1 MLFQSAAV
9 DGMKV
14 GRSIVSLVNKR
25 SPPSSLHARA
35 AAVAVNPQLA
45 QLSESIENMTQTLYK
60 GEAKVED
67 IVSYQAD
74 RVFTSSTASSTGSSS
89 ASSSGS
95 VSSSAS
101 GGISKG
107 EGKAKVE
114 TKTQTVAAVA
124 AAVATPAPAL
134 TPPTAPAPVPVPAK
148 TEKPKA
154 RSSMLKKLLTR
165 KSPTA

>member
-1 MLFQSAAV
+1 
-9 DGMKV
+9 MKV

-74 RVFTSSTASSTGSSS
+74 RVFTSSTARSSGSSS
-89 ASSSGS
+89 G
-95 VSSSAS
+95 SSAS
-101 GGISKG
+101 GGSSKG

-134 TPPTAPAPVPVPAK
+134 TPPTAPAPVPVTAK

>member
-60 GEAKVED
+60 GEAKVDD

-74 RVFTSSTASSTGSSS
+74 RVFTSSTSGSGSSV
-89 ASSSGS
+89 SSSGS
-95 VSSSAS
+95 GSGS

-107 EGKAKVE
+107 EGKAKGE
-114 TKTQTVAAVA
+114 TKTETVAAVA

-165 KSPTA
+165 KSPSA

>member
-74 RVFTSSTASSTGSSS
+74 RVFTSSTASSSG
-89 ASSSGS
+89 SSSGS
-95 VSSSAS
+95 GS
-101 GGISKG
+101 GSKG